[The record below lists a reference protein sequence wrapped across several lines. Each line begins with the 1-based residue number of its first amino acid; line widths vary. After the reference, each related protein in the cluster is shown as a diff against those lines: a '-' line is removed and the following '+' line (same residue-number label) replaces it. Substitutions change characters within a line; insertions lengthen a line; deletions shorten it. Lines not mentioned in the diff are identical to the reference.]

1 MPGCSALLEAGEAVK
16 TLALIHEIAS
26 KDPRF
31 TEAGRD
37 SNGVQVK
44 RDESGN
50 SFFIASCDKDT
61 GVSMPPSSKLT
72 ATMAVIMTWKE
83 QAPDDRIIGK
93 SPGV

>member
-1 MPGCSALLEAGEAVK
+1 MK
-16 TLALIHEIAS
+16 TLTLIHEAANR
-26 KDPRF
+26 DPRF

-44 RDESGN
+44 RDENGN

-72 ATMAVIMTWKE
+72 ATMAVILTWME
-83 QAPDDRIIGK
+83 EAPKDRIIGK
-93 SPGV
+93 SPGVSIIVCF